1 VTLAIVAVVVLG
13 ALALAAGIVWAM
25 RDVARYR
32 IDTDVA
38 REAAKHITV
47 GEERLTK
54 LEARVLKTEQQIG
67 FSKR

>member
-1 VTLAIVAVVVLG
+1 MTLAIVAVVVLG
-13 ALALAAGIVWAM
+13 ALALGAGIVWAL

-32 IDTDVA
+32 IDTDIT
-38 REAAKHITV
+38 REAAKHISV
-47 GEERLTK
+47 NEERVTK